1 MGKAF
6 STGFL
11 STTINEIK
19 VNSSLPCHSGNFDKL
34 NSRVISYV
42 VMHYTGNT
50 KDTAKANANYFH
62 TSGNRGAS
70 AHFFVDDTSIYQSVK
85 LRDKAWHCG
94 TGSNS
99 GYFHPSC
106 RNTNSVGIEMCTSG
120 NYKVSNKTQENAAYL
135 CAYLCKKIGITAN
148 EVDKYVLRHYDV
160 THKKCP
166 AQMSGSDNKE
176 WTEFKAKVKKI
187 LKNGSLES
195 TTTKKET
202 TTPTAPKKEEKEV
215 TATNKPD
222 KFDKS
227 ISGTYKTTANLNL
240 RNGAGV
246 DNKSLV
252 VIPEDTKVQCYGYY
266 SIVNNTKWYYIQC
279 TVKGVVYTGFSS
291 RSYLKRV

>member
-1 MGKAF
+1 MGKVF

-11 STTINEIK
+11 TATINGIK
-19 VNSSLPCHSGNFDKL
+19 INSTLPCHSGNFDKL
-34 NSRVISYV
+34 SSRVISYV

-50 KDTAKANANYFH
+50 KDTAKANANYFN

-70 AHFFVDDTSIYQSVK
+70 AHFFVDDTSIFQSVK

-99 GYFHPSC
+99 GYFHSSC

-166 AQMSGSDNKE
+166 AQMSGSNNKE
-176 WTEFKAKVKKI
+176 WTEFKSKVKKI

-202 TTPTAPKKEEKEV
+202 TATPKEEKEV
-215 TATNKPD
+215 TATKKPD

-240 RNGAGV
+240 RDDAGV
-246 DNKSLV
+246 SNKSLV
-252 VIPEDTKVQCYGYY
+252 VIPEGTKVQCYGYY
-266 SIVNNTKWYYIQC
+266 SIAYNTKWYYIQC

-291 RSYLKRV
+291 RKYLKRV

>member
-1 MGKAF
+1 MGKVF

-11 STTINEIK
+11 TATINGIK
-19 VNSSLPCHSGNFDKL
+19 VNSTLPCHSGNFDKL
-34 NSRVISYV
+34 SSRVISYV

-50 KDTAKANANYFH
+50 KDTAKANANYFN

-70 AHFFVDDTSIYQSVK
+70 AHFFVDDTSIFQSVK

-99 GYFHPSC
+99 GYFHSSC

-166 AQMSGSDNKE
+166 AQMSGSNNKE
-176 WTEFKAKVKKI
+176 WTEFKSKVKKI

-202 TTPTAPKKEEKEV
+202 TATPKEEKEV

-240 RNGAGV
+240 RDGAGV
-246 DNKSLV
+246 SNKSLV
-252 VIPEDTKVQCYGYY
+252 VIPEGTKVQCYGYY
-266 SIVNNTKWYYIQC
+266 SIVYNTKWYYIQC

-291 RSYLKRV
+291 RNYLKRV

>member
-70 AHFFVDDTSIYQSVK
+70 AHFFVDDTSIYQSVR

-99 GYFHPSC
+99 GYFHSSC
-106 RNTNSVGIEMCTSG
+106 RNINSIGIEMCTSG
-120 NYKVSNKTQENAAYL
+120 NYKVSKKTQENSAYL
-135 CAYLCKKIGITAN
+135 CAYLCKKIGITAKD
-148 EVDKYVLRHYDV
+148 VDKYVLRHYDV

-166 AQMSGSDNKE
+166 AQMAGSDNKE
-176 WTEFKAKVKKI
+176 WTKFKTQVKTI
-187 LKNGSLES
+187 LKNGSL
-195 TTTKKET
+195 TTTKEENKD
-202 TTPTAPKKEEKEV
+202 TPTKNEGVKKI
-215 TATNKPD
+215 TATENAD
-222 KFDKS
+222 KFNKN
-227 ISGTYKTTANLNL
+227 ISGTYITTANLNL

-246 DNKSLV
+246 SNKSLV
-252 VIPEDTKVQCYGYY
+252 VIPKDTIVQCFGYY
-266 SIVNNTKWYYIQC
+266 TDVNSVKWYYIQC
-279 TVKGVVYTGFSS
+279 TVNGVVYTGFSS
-291 RSYLKRV
+291 SKYLKRI

>member
-1 MGKAF
+1 MGKVF

-11 STTINEIK
+11 TATINGIK
-19 VNSSLPCHSGNFDKL
+19 INSTLPCHSGNFDKL
-34 NSRVISYV
+34 SSRVISYV

-50 KDTAKANANYFH
+50 KDTAKANANYFN

-70 AHFFVDDTSIYQSVK
+70 AHFFVDDTSIFQSVK

-99 GYFHPSC
+99 GYFHSSC

-166 AQMSGSDNKE
+166 AQMSGSNNKE
-176 WTEFKAKVKKI
+176 WTEFKSKVKKI

-202 TTPTAPKKEEKEV
+202 TATPKEEKEV
-215 TATNKPD
+215 TATKKPD

-240 RNGAGV
+240 RDDAGV
-246 DNKSLV
+246 SNKSLV
-252 VIPEDTKVQCYGYY
+252 VIPEGTKVQCYGYY
-266 SIVNNTKWYYIQC
+266 SIAYNTKWYYIQC
-279 TVKGVVYTGFSS
+279 TVKGVVYSGFSS
-291 RSYLKRV
+291 RNYLKRV

>member
-1 MGKAF
+1 MGKVF

-11 STTINEIK
+11 AATINGIK
-19 VNSSLPCHSGNFDKL
+19 INSILPSHSGNFDKFS
-34 NSRVISYV
+34 SRVISYV

-50 KDTAKANANYFH
+50 KDTAKANANYFN
-62 TSGNRGAS
+62 TGNRGAS
-70 AHFFVDDTSIYQSVK
+70 AHFFVDDTSIFQSVR

-99 GYFHPSC
+99 GYFHSSC

-120 NYKVSNKTQENAAYL
+120 NFKISNKTQENAAYL

-166 AQMSGSDNKE
+166 AQMSGSNNKE
-176 WTEFKAKVKKI
+176 WTEFKSKVKKI
-187 LKNGSLES
+187 LKNGSLKS
-195 TTTKKET
+195 TTTKKENT
-202 TTPTAPKKEEKEV
+202 TTPKKEKEV

-279 TVKGVVYTGFSS
+279 TIKGVVYTGFSS